1 LSVKRKNSVVARF
14 RFIEAQAHL
23 WERHQR
29 LCAFVADVKGRLGE
43 ERWTEKERATG
54 QAWVTCAENYL
65 ASRDPTALLFFNPL
79 LAEDGPLFSNYRYT
93 MPAWGPPA
101 DTWLATWEP
110 RVPAHTDTRDALALQ
125 LAATPKLPFPGSSAV
140 KPQSRVRFW
149 VDPARIEARPHAK
162 VMVARPNSRGP
173 AQLLLSGSRRIR

>member
-1 LSVKRKNSVVARF
+1 VRVARF

-125 LAATPKLPFPGSSAV
+125 LAATPKLPLPPPPYLPVPRQFGREAPEQGALLGRSRPDRSTTAREGDGRPPQLSRASTAV
-140 KPQSRVRFW
+140 VKR
-149 VDPARIEARPHAK
+149 
-162 VMVARPNSRGP
+162 
-173 AQLLLSGSRRIR
+173 